1 MGVMNLL
8 QSNFDR
14 LEIELLAEGGEISE
28 SDYDNKIEEAFRQ
41 LGIKLNERSSS
52 RYQKE
57 DMRNA

>member
-8 QSNFDR
+8 QSKFDR

-41 LGIKLNERSSS
+41 LGIKLNERSSG
-52 RYQKE
+52 R
-57 DMRNA
+57 

>member
-1 MGVMNLL
+1 MK
-8 QSNFDR
+8 
-14 LEIELLAEGGEISE
+14 IELLAEGGEISE